1 MKYLVISDIHGDTD
15 YIRQFTDSLGSEA
28 DYLTPYHGQ
37 QAAGKRSNESQY
49 AFFKRVSSIDN
60 LTAKARSTLQ
70 AAQEP
75 VVVIGFSVGATS
87 AWQLAAMPDLPIRQC
102 ICVFG
107 SRIRDHLHLT
117 PTVPTTA
124 FFSNDE
130 RYFYE
135 QVIASPLLH
144 KQRIDCPHDAIS
156 SIAQPGI
163 LVTQLMPLL
172 QNAHSER
179 QS

>member
-15 YIRQFTDSLGSEA
+15 YIRHFTDSLGPKA
-28 DYLTPYHGQ
+28 NYITPYNKQ
-37 QAAGKRSNESQY
+37 QLTDKRADESQY
-49 AFFKRVSSIDN
+49 EFFQRVSSIAA
-60 LTAKARSTLQ
+60 LTTKVRLALQ
-70 AAQEP
+70 SASEP
-75 VVVIGFSVGATS
+75 AVVIGFSVGATT
-87 AWQLAAMPDLPIRQC
+87 AWQLAAMSDLPISQC

-130 RYFYE
+130 SYFYH
-135 QVIASPLLH
+135 QVMASPLLH

-156 SIAQPGI
+156 SIAQPGK
-163 LVTQLMPLL
+163 LATQLMSIL
-172 QNAHSER
+172 QTTHSER